1 LGVFANALNLAIE
14 QPETTSHASQRPGL
28 AAWLLNR
35 FKRRSLQPRLA
46 LVERIVLAPR
56 QAVSLIEADGQR
68 ILVATSPEGASSFF
82 PLPPKAKATP
92 RSRKIAAEGKHL

>member
-1 LGVFANALNLAIE
+1 MGVFANALNLAIE
-14 QPETTSHASQRPGL
+14 QPDTTSHASQRPGL

-35 FKRRSLQPRLA
+35 FKRRSLQPRVA
-46 LVERIVLAPR
+46 LERIVLAPH

-82 PLPPKAKATP
+82 PLPPKAKATS
-92 RSRKIAAEGKHL
+92 RSRRIAAEGKHL